1 MENHIII
8 KYLKTLGY
16 EIHEVHQSG
25 WIVFQESWDQRNC
38 VEVKFFKIGHKKLL
52 IQNDELYL
60 DLDTNPIA
68 HELIKIDISTE
79 QTTRQAIDK

>member
-16 EIHEVHQSG
+16 EIHEYHHSYDTQQAG
-25 WIVFQESWDQRNC
+25 SWKTIN
-38 VEVKFFKIGHKKLL
+38 FKIGHKKLL

-60 DLDTNPIA
+60 DLDTNPITY
-68 HELIKIDISTE
+68 ELIKIDISTE
-79 QTTRQAIDK
+79 QTTRQAIDPLCLIFK